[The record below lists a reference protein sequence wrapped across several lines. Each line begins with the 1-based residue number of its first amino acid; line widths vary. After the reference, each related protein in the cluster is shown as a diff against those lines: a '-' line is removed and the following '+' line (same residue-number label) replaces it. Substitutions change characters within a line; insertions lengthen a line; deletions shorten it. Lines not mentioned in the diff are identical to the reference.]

1 MVIEYSFYRVNAL
14 CSGRAEC
21 CQEAFQ
27 KGFVLNQSFALILDA
42 ALGRVLFEQVQGH
55 FADQGQVLGGLVV
68 AQVVMVL
75 AKGDIELP
83 IQGVFNGSVPAHE
96 SIGLGGRERPAADVV
111 ARLSNELSFVRRPAC
126 FHPHH
131 RAQPRPAATLVY
143 PAQVRLRPD
152 PIAHRDAVVVV
163 GPTRVG
169 LPGG

>member
-1 MVIEYSFYRVNAL
+1 MVIEYFFYRVNAL
-14 CSGRAEC
+14 CGGRAEG

-27 KGFVLNQSFALILDA
+27 KGFVLSQSFAFILDA
-42 ALGRVLFEQVQGH
+42 ALGGVLFEQVQGH

-68 AQVVMVL
+68 TQVVMVP

-83 IQGVFNGSVPAHE
+83 MQGVFNGSVPAHE
-96 SIGLGGRERPAADVV
+96 SIGLGGRERPTADIV
-111 ARLSNELSFVRRPAC
+111 ARLPNGLSFVRQPAC

-143 PAQVRLRPD
+143 PVQVRLRPD
-152 PIAHRDAVVVV
+152 PIAHRDAVASV